1 MIRSAAK
8 RPAPARGRAGA
19 AAKHLGEAVAVPPP
33 RTKWTRRVPDPVLIG
48 HAAGFTPV
56 KPPAARGA
64 AGDAAAAAGGVAV
77 GDTLEVERC
86 SFAVG
91 PVRSP
96 APPHALT
103 HARTASCVRGRPA
116 QGDCE
121 ERTTKP

>member
-1 MIRSAAK
+1 VIRSAAK
-8 RPAPARGRAGA
+8 LPAPARVRAGA
-19 AAKHLGEAVAVPPP
+19 AAKHLG
-33 RTKWTRRVPDPVLIG
+33 
-48 HAAGFTPV
+48 FTPV
-56 KPPAARGA
+56 KPRA
-64 AGDAAAAAGGVAV
+64 AGAAAAAAGGVAV
-77 GDTLEVERC
+77 GDTLEIERC